1 MTVRAEH
8 SMPERL
14 LWWGYNLLLGLA
26 WPWIVIASL
35 LRGATGRKRWATAWQ
50 RLGWRLP
57 ELSPDHPR
65 IWIHA
70 LSLGETHSVVPLVE
84 AWKTAFP
91 QSAITFSTATETGQ
105 DAARR
110 VLAKWVSD
118 FCYLPHDFPWSM
130 VALMRR
136 IRPQVMVLVETDVWP
151 NLLWSCCRY
160 GIPCVLVNARLSQ
173 RSYARLRRLRAF
185 VGPIWKRFSLVFVQS
200 PQDCKRFKDLGLES
214 ATVLDVGNLK
224 FDSHLTPLSEL
235 ERSRLRDEAGITAA
249 RPVWIAGSTHDG
261 EEPLLLE
268 VHRRLLST
276 HSEALL
282 ILAPR
287 QIQRAVLLEQLCHR
301 LGLTVSRRSRG
312 EGASDRQVLILDTL
326 GELAH
331 FYALAGVAFIG
342 GSLVPFGGH
351 NPLEPLAQGVPMV
364 WGAHLGNFRQVEEV
378 LLQSGCARRIEG
390 TDQLFELVHQWI
402 SDSGLRKRVAESA
415 EVLFNKHAGSSLRIV
430 ARIRWLFEG

>member
-1 MTVRAEH
+1 
-8 SMPERL
+8 MPERV

-26 WPWIVIASL
+26 WPWIVIGSL
-35 LRGATGRKRWATAWQ
+35 LRGATGRRRWATAWQ
-50 RLGWRLP
+50 RLGWQLP
-57 ELSPDHPR
+57 EVPPAHCR

-91 QSAITFSTATETGQ
+91 ESAITFSTATETGQ

-118 FCYLPHDFPWSM
+118 FCFMPHDFPWSM

-151 NLLWSCCRY
+151 NLLWSCYRY

-185 VGPIWKRFSLVFVQS
+185 VRPIWKRFSLVFVQS
-200 PQDCKRFKDLGLES
+200 IQDCKRFRDLGLDS
-214 ATVLDVGNLK
+214 VTILDVGNLK
-224 FDSHLTPLSEL
+224 FDSHLTPLSEQ
-235 ERSRLRDEAGITAA
+235 ERSLLRDETGIDVL

-261 EEPLLLE
+261 EERVLLE
-268 VHRRLLST
+268 VHQRLLGI
-276 HSEALL
+276 HPEALL

-287 QIQRAVLLEQLCHR
+287 QVQRAVLLEQWCHR
-301 LGLTVSRRSRG
+301 LGLTVGRRSRG
-312 EGASDRQVLILDTL
+312 EGALDRQILILDTL

-364 WGAHLGNFRQVEEV
+364 WGGYLDNFRQVEEV
-378 LLQSGCARRIEG
+378 LLESGCARRIVG
-390 TDQLFELVHQWI
+390 TDQLFESVRQWV
-402 SDSGLRKRVAESA
+402 SDSDIRKRVAEFA
-415 EVLFNKHAGSSLRIV
+415 EVVFNQHAGSSLRIV
-430 ARIRWLFEG
+430 ARIRWLLEG